1 MSASCVA
8 AVLAE
13 LLSPLVGR
21 AFQVPGA
28 GNLPFISAWSE
39 RGLPWFTAL
48 EEKRGLTMA
57 QGFAR
62 VSGKLALMT
71 TTAGPGVTNLAT
83 GLALALREQTPVF
96 VVSGQTPSSFSARL
110 PVQELDNTSFARE
123 LTLRARLL
131 THPEQLSYWTSE
143 LVRVALDRRHPGPVL
158 LSVPA
163 DLWQRSSERA
173 SPIAFAQPFDK
184 QQATASAQLLV
195 AAKRPLVVAGSG
207 VVRARAAAELGA
219 LIELLPR
226 ARVVTTPRALG
237 AFPGTHAQ
245 CGGAIGFGG
254 GGNDELDD
262 ADLVLVLG
270 SRLHEM
276 STNFDDRLLSRT
288 ILHIDLDPDVPGRT
302 VPARGFVGD
311 LAEVLPLLARAVRA
325 DLELR
330 RSARRAASRSSA
342 QETDR

>member
-1 MSASCVA
+1 VSASSVA

-13 LLSPLVGR
+13 LLSPVVGR

-28 GNLPFISAWSE
+28 GNLPFVSAWSE

-57 QGFAR
+57 HGFAR
-62 VSGKLALMT
+62 VSGKLALMS

-83 GLALALREQTPVF
+83 ALALALREQTPVF

-110 PVQELDNTSFARE
+110 PVQELDNTSFARD

-143 LVRVALDRRHPGPVL
+143 LVRVALDRRQPGPVL

-163 DLWQRSSERA
+163 DLWQRPCERA
-173 SPIAFAQPFDK
+173 LPIAFPEAFDQK
-184 QQATASAQLLV
+184 QATDAAQLLV
-195 AAKRPLVVAGSG
+195 AARRPLVIAGSG
-207 VVRARAAAELGA
+207 VVTAGSSAELRA

-226 ARVVTTPRALG
+226 ARVVTTPRAIG
-237 AFPGTHAQ
+237 AFPSAHPQ
-245 CGGAIGFGG
+245 SGGAIGFGG
-254 GGNDELDD
+254 GATEELDD
-262 ADLVLVLG
+262 TDLVLVLG

-276 STNFDDRLLSRT
+276 STNFDDRLFSRT
-288 ILHIDLDPDVPGRT
+288 ILQIDLNPDVPGRA
-302 VPARGFVGD
+302 VPVRGFVGD

-325 DLELR
+325 DKELR
-330 RSARRAASRSSA
+330 RRARRALSRASA
-342 QETDR
+342 LETER